1 MTINVT
7 VSGFPPFVPP
17 TTSPSLPSFVPSTT
31 SPSLPSFV
39 PSTISPSLPSFVP
52 PTTSPS
58 LPSFVPPTT
67 SPSLPS
73 FVPSTT
79 SPSLPSFVPPTT
91 SPSLPSFVPPTT
103 SPSLPSFVPS
113 TTSPSLPSFVPPTT
127 SPSLPSFVPP
137 TTSPSL
143 PSFVPP
149 TTSPSLPSFVPSTTS
164 PSLPSFVPPTTSPSL
179 PSFVPPSTSPS
190 LPSFVPST
198 TSPSLPSFVP
208 PTTSPSL
215 SPTIA
220 TPPAQTCS
228 SFYSCAENN
237 TRCSCD
243 ESCSLYGDCCHDVQQ
258 LNSTSNISS
267 GNIYNN
273 MLSCVQTSFS
283 DQHGGEKPAYYFMV
297 TTCPQQWVSSHSNQ
311 QTAQQI
317 LHHCTNSSLS
327 PVTDL
332 TTNLTF
338 RNTYCAQCNNINQ
351 TQLVHW
357 NATYFCD
364 TDNRSIVINSLSR
377 IRKYCRISNF
387 SPTVKT
393 RSCNRLVSSCPNT
406 FENQSVIFQCKN
418 NGLEINI
425 EDRVLFKNR
434 WCAECNG
441 AINSE
446 CFGLCSPCTV
456 DSPGQFPPPSK

>member
-1 MTINVT
+1 MTTNVT

-17 TTSPSLPSFVPSTT
+17 TTSPSLPSFVP
-31 SPSLPSFV
+31 
-39 PSTISPSLPSFVP
+39 

-58 LPSFVPPTT
+58 LPPFVPPT
-67 SPSLPS
+67 
-73 FVPSTT
+73 
-79 SPSLPSFVPPTT
+79 
-91 SPSLPSFVPPTT
+91 
-103 SPSLPSFVPS
+103 
-113 TTSPSLPSFVPPTT
+113 
-127 SPSLPSFVPP
+127 
-137 TTSPSL
+137 
-143 PSFVPP
+143 
-149 TTSPSLPSFVPSTTS
+149 TTS

-190 LPSFVPST
+190 LPSFVPPT
-198 TSPSLPSFVP
+198 TSPSLPSFVQ

-215 SPTIA
+215 PPTIA
-220 TPPAQTCS
+220 TSPTQLCS
-228 SFYSCAENN
+228 SFYSCVENN
-237 TRCSCD
+237 TERICSCD
-243 ESCSLYGDCCHDVQQ
+243 ESCSLYGDCCHDIQQ

-267 GNIYNN
+267 ANIYN
-273 MLSCVQTSFS
+273 MVSCVQTSFP
-283 DQHGGEKPAYYFMV
+283 DQHGYEKPAYYYNAYFMV
-297 TTCPQQWVSSHSNQ
+297 TACPQQWVSSHSNQ
-311 QTAQQI
+311 QTARQI
-317 LHHCTNSSLS
+317 LHSCTNSSLS

-357 NATYFCD
+357 NANYFCD
-364 TDNRSIVINSLSR
+364 TDNGSIVINSLSH

-406 FENQSVIFQCKN
+406 FDNQRVIFQCKN
-418 NGLEINI
+418 NGLEIYI

-446 CFGLCSPCTV
+446 CSVLCSQCLGN
-456 DSPGQFPPPSK
+456 SPGQFPPPSK